1 MAEPMTTTIEE
12 EWVPVDTFGA
22 RLALIRQAKGWNV
35 KEAADACGLNDQSWR
50 NWEAGGGVQ
59 KMDRV
64 ARKIAEATG
73 VNYVWLLAGGPI
85 RSRCIIGLPA
95 QDGQMELAL
104 GVEPRELASVG
115 GSR

>member
-1 MAEPMTTTIEE
+1 MAEPMTMTAEE
-12 EWVPVDTFGA
+12 EWVPTDTFGA

-35 KEAADACGLNDQSWR
+35 KEAAEFCGLTHQSWR

-59 KMDRV
+59 RMDRV

-85 RSRCIIGLPA
+85 RSRWIMGVPA
-95 QDGQMELAL
+95 EDGQMELPL
-104 GVEPRELASVG
+104 GPRAHLVG
-115 GSR
+115 V